1 MKKTVLIV
9 LAVAVLGVGAYFGA
23 SALASERN
31 GSVVAGVSGGSGSEA
46 GAGTGSTADPNQ
58 PERTAEVKGLVLS
71 IDGTQVAI
79 QRYIKDPS
87 EELTEE
93 EKAARKAER
102 QGLSMEE
109 RQALK
114 AAENA
119 ALETERITLTV
130 PVGVPVVQMV
140 SSGDTPVAQPATL
153 ADIRGGMEI
162 TVWTDGGTDGSNA
175 EYVKLSAA
183 K

>member
-23 SALASERN
+23 SALAAERN
-31 GSVVAGVSGGSGSEA
+31 GAVIGGGIESGG
-46 GAGTGSTADPNQ
+46 GATTGSSADPNQ

-87 EELTEE
+87 EELTDE

-102 QGLSMEE
+102 QQLSMEE

-119 ALETERITLTV
+119 ALETERITVTV

-140 SSGDTPVAQPATL
+140 SAGDTPVAELATL

-175 EYVKLSAA
+175 EYVKLSDA

>member
-1 MKKTVLIV
+1 MKKTILIV
-9 LAVAVLGVGAYFGA
+9 LAVVVLGAGAYFGA
-23 SALASERN
+23 SALA
-31 GSVVAGVSGGSGSEA
+31 A
-46 GAGTGSTADPNQ
+46 GAGDTVVSDGTGVQGGAATGASADPNQ

-71 IDGTQVAI
+71 IDGTEVAI

-87 EELTEE
+87 EELTDE

-102 QGLSMEE
+102 SQLSQEE

-119 ALETERITLTV
+119 ALETERITVTI
-130 PVGVPVVQMV
+130 PVGVPIVQMV
-140 SSGDTPVAQPATL
+140 PQGDTPVAEPATL
-153 ADIRGGMEI
+153 ADIRGGMEVTI
-162 TVWTDGGTDGSNA
+162 WTDGGTDGSSA